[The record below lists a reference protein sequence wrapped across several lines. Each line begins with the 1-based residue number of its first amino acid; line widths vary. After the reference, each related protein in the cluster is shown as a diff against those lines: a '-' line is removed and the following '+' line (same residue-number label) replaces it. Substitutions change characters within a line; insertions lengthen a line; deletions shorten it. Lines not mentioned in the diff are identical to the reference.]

1 MLKVQKLLDFMSSH
15 SYEANYAIAK
25 AARTCVMCGSPARIF
40 RDASAKLEYD
50 VSALCQRCQDEYF
63 KRG

>member
-1 MLKVQKLLDFMSSH
+1 MKVQKLLDLMSNH

-25 AARTCVMCGSPARIF
+25 ATRTCVICRNAARVF

-50 VSALCQRCQDEYF
+50 VSALCQGCQDEYF
-63 KRG
+63 KIG